1 MRNITLGLLTIATLG
16 AAALPAVAADSVT
29 TRIEPRPYYGAVVT
43 VENGVRV
50 YRPLPHHDRVII
62 NPSNAP
68 IYLGINDR
76 PAITNQNVNGNIGR
90 R

>member
-1 MRNITLGLLTIATLG
+1 MRKTTFGILILASLG
-16 AAALPAVAADSVT
+16 AGIAPAFAADSVT

-50 YRPLPHHDRVII
+50 YRPLPHHDRIII
-62 NPSNAP
+62 NPTNAP
-68 IYLGINDR
+68 VYLGINDR
-76 PAITNQNVNGNIGR
+76 PAIINQNAAGAPR

>member
-1 MRNITLGLLTIATLG
+1 MRHFTLGLLTIASLG
-16 AAALPAVAADSVT
+16 TGILPAVAADSVT

-62 NPSNAP
+62 NPTNAP

-76 PAITNQNVNGNIGR
+76 PAIVNQNAATNTGR